1 MFCPL
6 KNKQQIKVISAYFLN
21 IFVKAPLRFVFETQ
35 NISKH
40 KKNKKFVVY
49 FNNNM
54 YLCTELMCQHY
65 NLTII
70 TKIITY

>member
-1 MFCPL
+1 MRFLTFCPL

-40 KKNKKFVVY
+40 KKKQEICRLFK
-49 FNNNM
+49 
-54 YLCTELMCQHY
+54 
-65 NLTII
+65 
-70 TKIITY
+70 